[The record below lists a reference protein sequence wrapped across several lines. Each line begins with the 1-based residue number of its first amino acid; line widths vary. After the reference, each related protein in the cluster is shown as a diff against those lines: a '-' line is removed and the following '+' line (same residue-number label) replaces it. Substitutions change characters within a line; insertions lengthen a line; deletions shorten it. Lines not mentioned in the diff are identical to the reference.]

1 MAECQACG
9 AEFEPKLENEDLCPE
24 CMSSIREGGQEIIL
38 GKHDAAIVL
47 RSDDGVNWIKNIYIP
62 NQEDPEA
69 PVSDVTLAA
78 VMLAMGIDDPQ
89 VIKLCQDRFYKGL
102 ECIESADRAVAED
115 EASEESPDTEE
126 QPSG

>member
-1 MAECQACG
+1 MICEACG
-9 AEFEPKLENEDLCPE
+9 EEFVPSLDNEDLCPN
-24 CMSSIREGGQEIIL
+24 CMSSIREGGQEIVL

-47 RSDDGVNWIKNIYIP
+47 RSEDGTHWVKNIYIP

-78 VMLAMGIDDPQ
+78 VMLAMGIDNPQ
-89 VIKLCQDRFYKGL
+89 VVKMCQDLFYEGL
-102 ECIESADRAVAED
+102 EHIESADQAVAED